1 MKVDLAKLKLFIEVL
16 ETGSITAGASRCHLS
31 LAAASNRLQ
40 ELEGALGVRLFERGK
55 SGVTPTDAG
64 LELTKHARSVLQEMD
79 KLRNQMT
86 PFSRGVRGRVKLLA
100 NTAALS
106 AYLPEPLARFLS
118 LHPEIDV
125 DVQEMWTGEILEA
138 LHRKK
143 ADVGIL
149 ADTMDTSGLH
159 STPLADDTLVVVGH
173 PDLMRPLSESPTFEE
188 CIEHA
193 MVGLSE
199 ESALYTYLQVKAAA
213 HGKAIHYR
221 VRMRSFE
228 GVLRMASL
236 GVGVSVVSSLATQHL
251 TVKHPGLEV
260 RALRDAWAKRRLIL
274 CTHYAAGAA
283 PGYMQPLID
292 YLMDAG
298 QHD

>member
-1 MKVDLAKLKLFIEVL
+1 MKVDLAKLKLFVEVL
-16 ETGSITAGASRCHLS
+16 ESGSITGGASRCHLS

-40 ELEGALGVRLFERGK
+40 ELEGALGVRLFDRSK
-55 SGVTPTDAG
+55 SGVTATEAG
-64 LELTKHARSVLQEMD
+64 LELAKHARSVLLEMD
-79 KLRNQMT
+79 KLRNEMT

-100 NTAALS
+100 NTAALA

-143 ADVGIL
+143 ADVGVL
-149 ADTMDTSGLH
+149 ADTMDTSGLQ
-159 STPLADDTLVVVGH
+159 STPLADDSLVVVGH
-173 PDLMRPLSESPTFEE
+173 PDLMRSLRNSPTFEE
-188 CIEHA
+188 CLEHA

-228 GVLRMASL
+228 GVLRMTSL

-251 TVKHPGLEV
+251 TANHPGLEV
-260 RALRDAWAKRRLIL
+260 RALKDTWAKRRLIL
-274 CTHYAAGAA
+274 CTHHDAGAA
-283 PGYMQPLID
+283 PGYVQHLID

-298 QHD
+298 RRG